1 MQLAYFGIKM
11 KQHYDKS
18 ESMTAA
24 ERQAYLDARLVNA
37 VARAY
42 RGAPAAR
49 AMMKAAGV
57 RPSDIKTS
65 QDLEKLPITRKP
77 DLIEAQKQNPPYGG
91 YYIGAVEDIERIFIS
106 PGPVYEPLH
115 SSRIEWFAKS
125 FWAAGFRTG
134 DVVINTFT
142 YHLSP
147 AGTLFGEGLKACG
160 ATVVVAGAG
169 NTDIHIKAMKDLGV
183 TGFVGT
189 PSYLMSVIKK
199 VEETGDFKKDFK
211 ITRAWFTGEMLSPS
225 LRKVLEGEYGIDT
238 YQAYAVT
245 EPGGALAYECSQKSG
260 LHLMDDYLIEIVDPA
275 TGRQLPPGEVGE
287 VMVTPLHNQHWG
299 LLRFGTGDLSRLDI
313 EDCPCG
319 RTAPKLVGLLGRS
332 GEAVKVRGMFVV
344 PKQVEAALQPISE
357 AGKFQLIVR
366 RDGNRDILTLKLE
379 LKAGAVDDEA
389 LRHRIEAAFQAA
401 CIVKLDGLDLVAPG
415 LIPADAKVVVDERK
429 WD

>member
-1 MQLAYFGIKM
+1 MEPLF
-11 KQHYDKS
+11 DKL

-24 ERQAYLDARLVNA
+24 ERRAYLDTRLVKA
-37 VARAY
+37 VARAF
-42 RGAPAAR
+42 RDAPAAKTL
-49 AMMKAAGV
+49 MKSAGV

-91 YYIGAVEDIERIFIS
+91 YYIGMIEDIERIFIS

-115 SSRIEWFAKS
+115 SSRIEWFARS
-125 FWAAGFRTG
+125 FWAAGFRKG

-169 NTDIHIKAMKDLGV
+169 NTDIQIKAMKDLGV

-199 VEETGDFKKDFK
+199 IEETGDFKRDFK
-211 ITRAWFTGEMLSPS
+211 VKKAWFTGEMLSPS
-225 LRKVLEGEYGIDT
+225 LRKVFEGDYGIDT
-238 YQAYAVT
+238 FQAYAVT

-275 TGRQLPPGEVGE
+275 TGKQLPPGEVGE
-287 VMVTPLHNQHWG
+287 VVVTPLHNPRWG
-299 LLRFGTGDLSRLDI
+299 LVRFGTGDLSRFVID
-313 EDCPCG
+313 ECPCG

-344 PKQVEAALQPISE
+344 PKQAEAALATIAG

-366 RDGNRDILTLKLE
+366 RDGNRDALTLRLE
-379 LKAGAVDDEA
+379 LKPGALDNEI
-389 LRHRIEAAFQAA
+389 LRRGIETAFQNA
-401 CIVKLDGLDLVAPG
+401 CIVKLDNLDLVAYG
-415 LIPADAKVVVDERK
+415 AIGADAKVVLDERK